1 MCGFLASVAVG
12 AIVGLVLKPPF
23 DPRSGLAF
31 GAGMGVL
38 APLGDLAFSAVKR
51 GAGRKESGRV
61 FGPLG
66 GALDAVDALLF
77 CAPAFYWA
85 FRTIAL

>member
-1 MCGFLASVAVG
+1 MTTVLL
-12 AIVGLVLKPPF
+12 AIVGVALDPPF

-31 GAGMGVL
+31 GAAIGVL
-38 APLGDLAFSAVKR
+38 TPLGDIAFSAVKR
-51 GAGRKESGRV
+51 GAGRKESGRI

-66 GALDAVDALLF
+66 GALDTIDALLF

>member
-12 AIVGLVLKPPF
+12 GVVGLAAEPPF
-23 DPRSGLAF
+23 DPQSGLAF
-31 GAGMGVL
+31 GAAMGVL
-38 APLGDLAFSAVKR
+38 APLGDLTFSAIKR
-51 GAGRKESGRV
+51 GVGRKESGRT

-66 GALDAVDALLF
+66 GALDAADAVLF